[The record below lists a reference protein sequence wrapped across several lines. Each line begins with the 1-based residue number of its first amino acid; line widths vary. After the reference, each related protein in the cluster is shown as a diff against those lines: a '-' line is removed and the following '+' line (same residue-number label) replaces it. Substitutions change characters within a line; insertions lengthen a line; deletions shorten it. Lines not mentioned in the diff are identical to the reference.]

1 MSTINRRSVLIL
13 GAGSLAACS
22 RVARLTGHALAPNS
36 TLIIYRHGDRD
47 GDDLNA
53 RGISRAAAIAA
64 ALEGRPIDAIYSP
77 GIQRNLDTAAPLA
90 QARGMDIT
98 RSEAGSIHR
107 RLARLAAGRSIV
119 WVGNQG
125 NLRAIWETLGLE
137 GPPPLEYGDLYIVT
151 TDASGAVSIDRQRVD
166 VP

>member
-1 MSTINRRSVLIL
+1 MTIINRRALLIL

-22 RVARLTGHALAPNS
+22 RVAQLTGHRLAPNS
-36 TLIIYRHGDRD
+36 RIIIYRHGDRD
-47 GDDLNA
+47 GDDLNE
-53 RGISRAAAIAA
+53 RGIARSAAIAA
-64 ALEGRPIDAIYSP
+64 AVDGLPIDAIYSP

-90 QARGMDIT
+90 QARGMEIT
-98 RSEAGSIHR
+98 RAEAGSIDR
-107 RLARLAAGRSIV
+107 RISRLAAGHSIV

-151 TDASGAVSIDRQRVD
+151 TDASGNVSIDRRRVE
-166 VP
+166 VA